1 MVLSLISSAQLPPD
15 SLIKKYKIKKTVVT
29 ISAPYQKMIYET
41 IYDKNGRSHI
51 YKGIEL
57 DIDNDTLLFSSEEVS
72 VYRDTF
78 LIKQR
83 LTGYDSEGKVTDS
96 GLITY
101 SYDNKLPYMLLIKTE
116 SQSNGSQKLEKYFYN
131 NDNKLDSISFFSNDS
146 SYSNGVPFG
155 NKLFYISPKPFKSI
169 KYFFDNNNEL
179 WQSVECP
186 NHWPHLNTI
195 DSIGCKK
202 IVYSRNN
209 DTLITY
215 IARHYRRGVEYTEA
229 KKLIKNGATI
239 YEENEWGERIERVT
253 VKDKGGLVIEESIN
267 YPEQPKWK
275 TKITINYYFWQ

>member
-1 MVLSLISSAQLPPD
+1 MANCCFVNLFSWCKTYQSFIVKLLSIILLMGLALISSAQLPPD

-101 SYDNKLPYMLLIKTE
+101 SYDNKLPYMLLMKTE

-131 NDNKLDSISFFSNDS
+131 KDNKLDSISLFSNDS

-155 NKLFYISPKPFKSI
+155 NKLFY
-169 KYFFDNNNEL
+169 
-179 WQSVECP
+179 
-186 NHWPHLNTI
+186 
-195 DSIGCKK
+195 
-202 IVYSRNN
+202 
-209 DTLITY
+209 
-215 IARHYRRGVEYTEA
+215 
-229 KKLIKNGATI
+229 
-239 YEENEWGERIERVT
+239 
-253 VKDKGGLVIEESIN
+253 
-267 YPEQPKWK
+267 
-275 TKITINYYFWQ
+275 